1 MSQNFYTSGTFLPE
15 PPIPAMSNRTTLT
28 LLSILGISVPAFAQ
42 TPETPIVEPKASTS
56 LLTEQQIAAVT
67 KQLEE
72 LEKTIANLRG
82 NTLGSALERLR
93 KGAASDAAAL
103 ALYAECEK
111 EVNIER
117 KELSRE
123 EERRQ
128 KEQMERQAER
138 NKETKD
144 EDENGDFGTAVRLQL
159 QYLILSLEASNAKDV
174 GPLLPKLRT
183 YVQDVVTNA
192 EKLKGRAGG
201 YLSGGGG
208 GGRRGG
214 GGGGGNPIISAL
226 RLERYLTAENWSA
239 SPTSFQQIWSS
250 TILPYV
256 AEKKPEELA
265 AQWDACVSAEVAYR
279 QGTMPAPEFE
289 IWKTE
294 ELPMLRWRSLQ
305 YLYANAPEKI
315 KTLGA
320 MLELIKSIPGHPSAV
335 SWLQEFRTLVTP
347 APAGEPAEK
356 PAI

>member
-1 MSQNFYTSGTFLPE
+1 MYK
-15 PPIPAMSNRTTLT
+15 RTTLT
-28 LLSILGISVPAFAQ
+28 LLSILGITAPGFSQ
-42 TPETPIVEPKASTS
+42 TTEPPIVEPKQNSS
-56 LLTEQQIAAVT
+56 LLTDQQIAAVT

-82 NTLGSALERLR
+82 NTLGTALERLR
-93 KGAASDAAAL
+93 RGAASDAAAL

-144 EDENGDFGTAVRLQL
+144 EEENGDFGTAVRLQL

-174 GPLLPKLRT
+174 GPLIPKLSS
-183 YVQDVVTNA
+183 YVQDVVSNA
-192 EKLKGRAGG
+192 AKLKGRAGG

-208 GGRRGG
+208 GGGRRGGG
-214 GGGGGNPIISAL
+214 GGGGGNPIVSAL
-226 RLERYLTAENWSA
+226 RLERYLTAENWSP
-239 SPTSFQQIWSS
+239 SPTSFQQIWAA

-256 AEKKPEELA
+256 AEKKPEDLA
-265 AQWDACVSAEVAYR
+265 AQWDACINAEATFR
-279 QGTMPAPEFE
+279 MGSMPAPEFE
-289 IWKTE
+289 IWKAE
-294 ELPMLRWRSLQ
+294 ELPLLRWRRLQ
-305 YLYANAPEKI
+305 YLYANAPDKL

-320 MLELIKSIPGHPSAV
+320 MLELIKSMPGHPSATT
-335 SWLQEFRTLVTP
+335 WLQEFRALVTP
-347 APAGEPAEK
+347 ASAAGGEPPEK